1 MISTSS
7 ISRLVAAGNWRHRLT
22 AVVAA
27 GTLAA
32 FPVAAQQVDAN
43 VPTVPPE
50 ALPALELAP
59 DDGSLRLSIEE
70 AIAIALERNTDLW
83 VSRSS
88 YRQNVFG
95 VQGARGIFDLQLG
108 AIVSTAESDAPTPI
122 VTEGVPVISGE
133 NRVWNLQL
141 SQLTPLGG
149 VASLDWTNSRAET
162 NSLNV
167 DTNPRFDSNV
177 TLGYTQPL
185 LDGFGSTVTRN
196 EILVAQ
202 QNRAIGRS
210 TFEDQVIRTVQ
221 DVANGYWGLV
231 EAREQLEVAREA
243 LALAEELHAQNEI
256 RVDVGTLAPLELVQ
270 SEAGVATQREAII
283 TARTAVGD
291 AADQLRL
298 LLNLDQGPLWMAELI
313 PETQPDMEPV
323 AVDLQAALDTALA
336 ERVEL
341 TAAEAELERARLD
354 ATLARSLARP
364 TLDLDLSYD
373 LTGLGGDIV
382 VDRDEDGNPIAILP
396 GGYSDALDQI
406 TGRDFEGWRVGLE
419 FAVPLQNRAARAQR
433 ASADVAIASEEIQF
447 HALEQQIATE
457 VRTAARNLDSAWEQV
472 ESARA
477 SRRLQERS
485 LEAEQKRFDNG
496 MSTSFQVLQVQN
508 ELTAARSREVSA
520 ITGYRRAI
528 VEYQRAVGELLEA
541 SSIRLAGPE
550 ESETEQEG

>member
-1 MISTSS
+1 MISTPS
-7 ISRLVAAGNWRHRLT
+7 ISRLVT
-22 AVVAA
+22 AVATA
-27 GTLAA
+27 GTLIA
-32 FPVAAQQVDAN
+32 FQAAAQQVDTD
-43 VPTVPPE
+43 VPVVPPE
-50 ALPALELAP
+50 ALPAAELAP
-59 DDGSLRLSIEE
+59 DQGVLRLSIEE
-70 AIAIALERNTDLW
+70 AIGIALQRNSDLW
-83 VSRSS
+83 VSRAS

-95 VQGARGIFDLQLG
+95 VAGAKGIFDLQLG
-108 AIVSTAESDAPTPI
+108 ANVSTGDSDEPTPI
-122 VTEGVPVISGE
+122 AIEGVPVLTTE
-133 NRVWNLQL
+133 DRAWNLNL
-141 SQLTPLGG
+141 SQLTSLGG
-149 VASLDWTNSRAET
+149 VASLDWTNSRFET
-162 NSLNV
+162 NSRNV
-167 DTNPRFDSNV
+167 DVNPSFDSNLS
-177 TLGYTQPL
+177 LGYTQPL
-185 LDGFGSTVTRN
+185 LQGFGSTVTRN

-210 TFEDQVIRTVQ
+210 AFEGQVIQTVQ
-221 DVANGYWGLV
+221 NVANAYWGLV
-231 EAREQLEVAREA
+231 EARQQLGVAEEA

-270 SEAGVATQREAII
+270 SEAGVATQREVII

-298 LLNLDQGPLWMAELI
+298 LLNLDQGPLWTAELI
-313 PETQPDMEPV
+313 PETEPDMEPV
-323 AVDLQAALDTALA
+323 AVDLEAALATALA
-336 ERVEL
+336 ERFDL

-364 TLDLDLSYD
+364 TLDLGLAYD

-382 VDRDEDGNPIAILP
+382 VDRDDDGNPVVIVP
-396 GGYSDALDQI
+396 GGYSDALDQV

-419 FAVPLQNRAARAQR
+419 FAIPLQNRAARAQR
-433 ASADVAIASEEIQF
+433 ASANVAVESEEIQL
-447 HALEQQIATE
+447 HGLEQRIATE

-528 VEYQRAVGELLEA
+528 VEYQRAVGALLEA
-541 SSIRLAGPE
+541 SSIRLVGPE
-550 ESETEQEG
+550 EPQTEQEG

>member
-7 ISRLVAAGNWRHRLT
+7 ISRLVAAGSWRHRLT
-22 AVVAA
+22 AVATA

-32 FPVAAQQVDAN
+32 FPVAAQQVDTD

-50 ALPALELAP
+50 APPALELAP
-59 DDGSLRLSIEE
+59 DDGTLRLSIEE
-70 AIAIALERNTDLW
+70 AIAIALERNPDLW

-95 VQGARGIFDLQLG
+95 AEGARGIFDLQLG
-108 AIVSTAESDAPTPI
+108 AIVSTGESDAPTP
-122 VTEGVPVISGE
+122 VVVEGVPVLTTESG
-133 NRVWNLQL
+133 VWNFNL
-141 SQLTPLGG
+141 SQLTPFGG
-149 VASLDWTNSRAET
+149 VASIDWSNSRLET

-167 DTNPRFDSNV
+167 DVNPSFDSNV
-177 TLGYTQPL
+177 TLGFTQPL
-185 LDGFGSTVTRN
+185 LDGFGREVTRN

-202 QNRAIGRS
+202 QNQAIGRS
-210 TFEDQVIRTVQ
+210 TFEQQVIFTVQ
-221 DVANGYWGLV
+221 EVSNAYWGLV
-231 EAREQLEVAREA
+231 EAREQLEVAEEA
-243 LALAEELHAQNEI
+243 LGLAEELHSQNQI

-298 LLNLDQGPLWMAELI
+298 LLNLDQGPLWMADLV
-313 PETQPDMEPV
+313 PETEPDMEPV
-323 AVDLQAALDTALA
+323 AVDLDAAITAALS
-336 ERVEL
+336 ERAEL

-373 LTGLGGDIV
+373 LSGLGGDILL
-382 VDRDEDGNPIAILP
+382 RDEDGNIIDVIP
-396 GGYSDALDQI
+396 GGYDDALDQV

-419 FAVPLQNRAARAQR
+419 FAVPLQNRDARARR
-433 ASADVAIASEEIQF
+433 ASADLALDSEEIQL
-447 HALEQQIATE
+447 HGLRQEIATE

-528 VEYQRAVGELLEA
+528 VEYQRAMGELLEA

-550 ESETEQEG
+550 EPQTEQEG